1 VVIPL
6 PRRKPVIISISKGSF
21 SGGAVVAECVAQ
33 QLGYRLVSREILAAA
48 AERYGVAEQRL
59 AEALD
64 RAPGLLERL
73 GHERRLYLVYIQ
85 GALLDAAEQGDIVYH
100 GHAGHLLLRGISHV
114 LRVRLIAPTPFRVS
128 AAMGRLRCNRESAEA
143 HVRRVDEERARWTRF
158 LYGIDWNSPL
168 LYDLVVNLEAMGVDG
183 ACAVIRATAARPEF
197 QPTAVSRKALRDLA
211 LAGRVRGALARNP
224 VTAHAELEVVA
235 DDGHLSLRGSLRDE
249 EIIRAA
255 LEAARGVPQVVD
267 VRWEGQVGWK
277 QGP

>member
-1 VVIPL
+1 M
-6 PRRKPVIISISKGSF
+6 IISISKGSF
-21 SGGAVVAECVAQ
+21 SGGAVVAECVAK

-48 AERYGVAEQRL
+48 AARYGVAEERL

-64 RAPGLLERL
+64 RAPGLWERL

-85 GALLDAAEQGDIVYH
+85 GALLDAVLPDDVVYH

-114 LRVRLIAPTPFRVS
+114 LRVRLIAPTSFRVS
-128 AAMGRLRCNRESAEA
+128 AAMGRLRLSREAAEA

-168 LYDLVVNLEAMGVDG
+168 LYDLVVNLEALGVDG
-183 ACAVIRATAARPEF
+183 ACAVVLATAARPEF
-197 QPTAVSRKALRDLA
+197 QPTVVSRKALRDLA

-224 VTAHAELEVVA
+224 VTAHTELEVVA
-235 DDGHLSLRGSLRDE
+235 DDGQVSLRGSPRDE
-249 EIIRAA
+249 ELVRAA
-255 LEAARGVPQVVD
+255 LDLAREVPEVVE
-267 VRWEGQVGWK
+267 VRWEDQAGWK

>member
-1 VVIPL
+1 
-6 PRRKPVIISISKGSF
+6 VIISISKGSF

-85 GALLDAAEQGDIVYH
+85 GALLDAAEEGDIVYH

-114 LRVRLIAPTPFRVS
+114 LRIRLIAPTLFRVS

-197 QPTAVSRKALRDLA
+197 QPTDVSRKALRDLA
-211 LAGRVRGALARNP
+211 LAGRVRGALARNTA
-224 VTAHAELEVVA
+224 TAHAELEVVA

-249 EIIRAA
+249 EIMRAA
-255 LEAARGVPQVVD
+255 LDLARGVPQVVD